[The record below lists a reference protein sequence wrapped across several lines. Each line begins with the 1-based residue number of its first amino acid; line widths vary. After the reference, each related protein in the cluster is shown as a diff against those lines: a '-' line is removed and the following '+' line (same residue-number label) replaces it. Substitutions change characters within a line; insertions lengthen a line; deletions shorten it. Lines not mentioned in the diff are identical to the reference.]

1 MQKCKVVIIGGGI
14 AGLSASLYLSRN
26 NIEHCI
32 IDKSDIGG
40 KLNYYTEI
48 NNFSGLPNL
57 KTDSLLDNLELQLDI
72 NKPNKL
78 FLNTKVDEID
88 FTDKKIYLE
97 NNDIIEYEELIL
109 ASGSEQRKLNIDG
122 EEKFLNKGVHY
133 CVHCDGTLYKNKITT
148 VIGGGNTALES
159 ALYLSNICK
168 RVNIIYRGTMLKKA
182 EKKLIK
188 GVYKKKNIRVFI
200 NTDILEITGA
210 NKVESISI
218 RDKST
223 GELEYVN
230 TDAIFPCIGF
240 IPSFD
245 NFVKTDSNMFSEYYN
260 CYVIGDARDKEV
272 KQVNTA
278 ISDGVIAAC
287 SIIKKCSI

>member
-1 MQKCKVVIIGGGI
+1 MQKYKVVIIGGGI

-122 EEKFLNKGVHY
+122 EEKFLNKGVHFFW
-133 CVHCDGTLYKNKITT
+133 KI
-148 VIGGGNTALES
+148 
-159 ALYLSNICK
+159 
-168 RVNIIYRGTMLKKA
+168 
-182 EKKLIK
+182 
-188 GVYKKKNIRVFI
+188 
-200 NTDILEITGA
+200 
-210 NKVESISI
+210 
-218 RDKST
+218 
-223 GELEYVN
+223 
-230 TDAIFPCIGF
+230 DA
-240 IPSFD
+240 
-245 NFVKTDSNMFSEYYN
+245 V
-260 CYVIGDARDKEV
+260 
-272 KQVNTA
+272 
-278 ISDGVIAAC
+278 
-287 SIIKKCSI
+287 